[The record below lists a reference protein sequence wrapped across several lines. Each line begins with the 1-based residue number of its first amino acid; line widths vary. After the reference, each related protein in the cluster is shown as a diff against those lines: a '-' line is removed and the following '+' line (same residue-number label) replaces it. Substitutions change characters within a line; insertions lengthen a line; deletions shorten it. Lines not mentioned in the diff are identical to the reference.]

1 MIEDIDELELFE
13 YRNTV
18 CAVRTL
24 RSKHTKADPWYQGI
38 AYVPD
43 HKGREYNASNWY
55 LKREDAIRMAE
66 VMVRQANRWE
76 R

>member
-1 MIEDIDELELFE
+1 MDEDIDELELFE
-13 YRNTV
+13 YRNVV
-18 CAVRTL
+18 CAVRTMKT
-24 RSKHTKADPWYQGI
+24 RHESAPWYQGI

-43 HKGREYNASNWY
+43 KKKDFSHSNWY
-55 LKREDAIRMAE
+55 LKREDAVRMAE

>member
-1 MIEDIDELELFE
+1 MDEDIDELELFE

-24 RSKHTKADPWYQGI
+24 KSKHTKAEPWYQGI
-38 AYVPD
+38 AYVPN
-43 HKGREYNASNWY
+43 HKKEYSTSNWY
-55 LKREDAIRMAE
+55 TKREDAVRMAE
-66 VMVRQANRWE
+66 VMVRQANRWY